1 MALYKRVLTI
11 SAAIYSL
18 TWGFPGGS
26 VVKNP
31 LVNAGNTEDA
41 GLILGWEDP
50 LKDETATHSSFLPG

>member
-1 MALYKRVLTI
+1 M
-11 SAAIYSL
+11 
-18 TWGFPGGS
+18 
-26 VVKNP
+26 VKNP